1 MVTGLLFLPNYEEGG
16 RRNFRYEVIGNN
28 NVAVP
33 THCFKAIAVEVDSS
47 SLQRKAWVIP
57 NADELE
63 DSPLDG
69 YEVLM
74 EELERVLGFKFSG

>member
-1 MVTGLLFLPNYEEGG
+1 MVTGPLFLPYYEEDG
-16 RRNFRYEVIGNN
+16 RRYFRYEVIGNN

-33 THCFKAIAVEVDSS
+33 THCFKVIAVEVDSG

-63 DSPLDG
+63 DLPLDG
-69 YEVLM
+69 CEVSV
-74 EELERVLGFKFSG
+74 EGLERVSGFKFSG